1 MIKSINHLLSD
12 SGKCMKRSAI
22 REILKH
28 LQEPGMISFAGGL
41 PAPETFPVNDLKQ
54 IVCEIL
60 EKDGPDSLQ
69 YGTTEGDPL
78 LRRMLVE
85 RHNRQGL
92 KIGIDNLII
101 TSASQQAIDLLAKV
115 FLNPGDYV
123 LCGLPSYLGGINA
136 FRLYEARMKGVPLD
150 KDGMMADKL
159 EEAIIKIRKTG
170 KRIKFIYVIPDF
182 QNPSGITLLEER
194 RLKIIDIAEKYDLL
208 IVEDSP
214 YREIRFDGKPQKLM
228 NELDTTGRVITL
240 CTFSK
245 IFAPGFRV
253 GWIVGHPK
261 ILDKLVMAKQTADLC
276 TSSFVQ
282 KILARYMEKGL
293 LEDNI
298 KRTIELYRER
308 RNHMIACFM
317 KYMPSGVSWT
327 EPQGGLFLF
336 VTLPPHLNA
345 DEIFKKAIK
354 KNVAFVAGSSFFCNN
369 TGQNT
374 MRINF
379 SFSNKEE
386 IETGVK
392 RLSDVICEE
401 IEPPAATLPIAIGM
415 SPFPR

>member
-1 MIKSINHLLSD
+1 MITSIDQFLSN
-12 SGKCMKRSAI
+12 SGKSMKRSAI

-28 LQEPGMISFAGGL
+28 LQKPGMISFAGGL
-41 PAPETFPVNDLKQ
+41 PAPETFPINDLRE
-54 IVCEIL
+54 IIDEIL

-92 KIGIDNLII
+92 KIGIENLII
-101 TSASQQAIDLLAKV
+101 TSASQQALDLIAKI
-115 FLNPGDYV
+115 FLDPGDYV

-136 FRLYEARMKGVPLD
+136 FTFYGAKLKGIALD
-150 KDGMMADKL
+150 KDGMKPEEL
-159 EEAIIKIRKTG
+159 EETIIILKELGRKV
-170 KRIKFIYVIPDF
+170 KFIYLIPDF
-182 QNPSGITLLEER
+182 QNPSGITIPESR
-194 RLKIIDIAEKYDLL
+194 RLKIIEIAEKYNLL

-214 YREIRFDGKPQKLM
+214 YREVRFDGESQKLM
-228 NELDTTGRVITL
+228 YELDTTGRVITL
-240 CTFSK
+240 FTFSK

-253 GWIVGHPK
+253 GWVIGHPE

-276 TSSFVQ
+276 TSAFVQ
-282 KILARYMEKGL
+282 RIIARYMEKGL
-293 LEDNI
+293 LEKNL
-298 KRTIELYRER
+298 KKTIALYRER
-308 RNHMIACFM
+308 RTHMITCFR
-317 KYMPSGVSWT
+317 KYMPKGVSWT

-336 VTLPPHLNA
+336 VTLPSSLDT
-345 DEIFKKAIK
+345 DELFKKALE

-369 TGQNT
+369 SGHDT

-392 RLSDVICEE
+392 RLSEVIREE
-401 IEPPAATLPIAIGM
+401 LNCK
-415 SPFPR
+415 

>member
-1 MIKSINHLLSD
+1 MITSIDHLLSD
-12 SGKCMKRSAI
+12 SGKSMQRSAI

-28 LQEPGMISFAGGL
+28 LSKPGMISFAGGL

-60 EKDGPDSLQ
+60 INDGPDSLQ

-78 LRRMLVE
+78 LRQMLVE

-101 TSASQQAIDLLAKV
+101 TSASQQALDLVAKV

-123 LCGLPSYLGGINA
+123 LCGLPSYLGALNA
-136 FRLYEARMKGVPLD
+136 FRLYGAKMKGISLD
-150 KDGMMADKL
+150 EDGMKTDEL
-159 EEAIIKIRKTG
+159 EETIIRLKKTRK
-170 KRIKFIYVIPDF
+170 KIKFIYVIPDF
-182 QNPSGITLLEER
+182 QNPSGITLTEER
-194 RLKIIDIAEKYDLL
+194 RLKIIELATKYDLL

-214 YREIRFDGKPQKLM
+214 YREIRFEGKTQKLM

-253 GWIVGHPK
+253 GWVIGHPV

-293 LEDNI
+293 LDDNI
-298 KRTIELYRER
+298 KRTIELYRQR
-308 RNHMIACFM
+308 RTCMIANFKKC
-317 KYMPSGVSWT
+317 MPAGITWT

-336 VTLPPHLNA
+336 LTLPAQLDA
-345 DEIFKKAIK
+345 DEIFKKAIE
-354 KNVAFVAGSSFFCNN
+354 KNVAFVAGSSFFCDNS
-369 TGQNT
+369 GHNT

-379 SFSNKEE
+379 SFSNEHE
-386 IETGVK
+386 IEEGVK
-392 RLSDVICEE
+392 RLSEVICNE
-401 IEPPAATLPIAIGM
+401 LNCK
-415 SPFPR
+415 